1 MTAFEMAMRL
11 NGNQYLNEMTSADER
26 VAKDNNLVVVFGYS
40 DDCAEFRGAIDDEL
54 GCFDGGDFW
63 VDKSGTVDS
72 VVERIPADAK
82 KITAVWCGKS
92 GASWEYETEIP
103 HDTFN
108 IYEDGELY
116 CVGIVFSMEE
126 LV

>member
-1 MTAFEMAMRL
+1 MTTFEMAMRL
-11 NGNQYLNEMTSADER
+11 NGNQYLNEITRDEECI
-26 VAKDNNLVVVFGYS
+26 AKESNLVIVFGYS
-40 DDCAEFRGAIDDEL
+40 DDCIEFRGAIEEEL

-63 VDKSGTVDS
+63 INKKC
-72 VVERIPADAK
+72 VVGALAGEVPDGVKTIS
-82 KITAVWCGKS
+82 AVWCGKS

-116 CVGIVFSMEE
+116 CVGIVFSLED